1 MYHQKPGPL
10 LQMELKVLPPQNKT
24 LEILQGYILRAVF
37 PSTATVSPLEAE
49 SEMHEQGVTLSEC

>member
-1 MYHQKPGPL
+1 
-10 LQMELKVLPPQNKT
+10 MELKVLPPQNKT